1 MKKGDLVK
9 WKKSA
14 RLPEPQSFSAADDVG
29 IIINVAWTGNWVWI
43 LWGMIGTPQLC
54 NKDALVAV

>member
-14 RLPEPQSFSAADDVG
+14 RLPQPQSSFAADDVG
-29 IIINVAWTGNWVWI
+29 IIINVGWTGNWVWI
-43 LWGMIGTPQLC
+43 LWCMIDTPQLC
-54 NKDALVAV
+54 SKDALVAV

>member
-14 RLPEPQSFSAADDVG
+14 RLPKPWSFSAEDDVG

-43 LWGMIGTPQLC
+43 LWGMI
-54 NKDALVAV
+54 DAYESR

>member
-1 MKKGDLVK
+1 
-9 WKKSA
+9 
-14 RLPEPQSFSAADDVG
+14 SAADDVG